1 MTGKSY
7 GCSRPGCHKEHK
19 HHDNKNND
27 CKCECVD
34 ALAEALKD
42 NENEFVVV
50 FEKNAI
56 VIGRIDEVRDD
67 RVLVL
72 DIVIAK
78 FAFFGDRVVPFFPI
92 VGVVTFDA
100 YISICEIT
108 EFLTIDGPGGA
119 QSMAT
124 TLQSQLQ
131 A

>member
-19 HHDNKNND
+19 HHDNKN

-34 ALAEALKD
+34 ALADALKD

-67 RVLVL
+67 KVLVL
-72 DIVIAK
+72 DVVIAK

-92 VGVVTFDA
+92 VGVITFDA

-108 EFLTIDGPGGA
+108 EFLTVDGPGGA
-119 QSMAT
+119 QTFANN
-124 TLQSQLQ
+124 LQTQLQ
-131 A
+131 P